1 VEDSHARRCLE
12 GDAPVIAASDYVRAW
27 PQLIAE
33 YVDAPYIT
41 LGTDGFG
48 RSDTRQQLRRFFEV
62 DRFAVV
68 MAALYGLV
76 RQGRLPKCWAGQGRY
91 GIEDEG
97 GSLVSMAGCAFACI
111 GLIAGS
117 RLHRDALSRGSLRL
131 AGDEASKPRPQKGLF
146 EAFFMSFDQR
156 LSRSSH
162 PACPASSVP
171 WAHSHAALRRCLSA
185 SGGHVVLAPLPNAG
199 SQQALAGQL
208 VEGQAVGAVGQ
219 VILHV
224 LVALRELL
232 APAWR
237 CC

>member
-76 RQGRLPKCWAGQGRY
+76 RQGRLPKSVGQARARY

-97 GSLVSMAGCAFACI
+97 
-111 GLIAGS
+111 
-117 RLHRDALSRGSLRL
+117 
-131 AGDEASKPRPQKGLF
+131 
-146 EAFFMSFDQR
+146 
-156 LSRSSH
+156 
-162 PACPASSVP
+162 
-171 WAHSHAALRRCLSA
+171 AAWYR
-185 SGGHVVLAPLPNAG
+185 
-199 SQQALAGQL
+199 
-208 VEGQAVGAVGQ
+208 
-219 VILHV
+219 
-224 LVALRELL
+224 
-232 APAWR
+232 
-237 CC
+237 